1 MLQLQPYAGAQP
13 ITTQVV
19 VKVHRGQASEAFFFL
34 IIILFYLGGFYSLLS
49 GNIDQDV

>member
-1 MLQLQPYAGAQP
+1 MLQLQPYAGAHP

-19 VKVHRGQASEAFFFL
+19 LKVHRGQASEAFFL